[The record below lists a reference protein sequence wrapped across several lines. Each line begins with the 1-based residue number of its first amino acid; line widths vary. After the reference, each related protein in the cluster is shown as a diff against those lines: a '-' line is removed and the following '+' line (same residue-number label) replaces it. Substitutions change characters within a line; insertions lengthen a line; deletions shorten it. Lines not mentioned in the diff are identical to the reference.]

1 MAKSLI
7 LYDGKMSTTE
17 RVATT
22 IGHIVG
28 NVRICEIAEAPSD
41 ISMYDGFCFIFNFY
55 GALTAGKTKSF
66 LNTRKEQLI
75 GKRIAFVGLGF
86 SDKGFTKYVVDM
98 EFALGGDLS
107 ITGMF
112 IENEKTTTEVGYQI
126 AKKLREPVRRM
137 DEAELMAEVGRFIED
152 HHVLVIATG
161 TDDFVRATP
170 LEYIYLNGVFY
181 VITEGGLK
189 YRSILENGNASVTIF
204 DRFDGSFEHIRSLQI
219 FGKAQPVK
227 SQTKEYSEI
236 LARKGITADA
246 LDKMDVCLFVLRI
259 MPLTIEF
266 LNSDFTAQGYDAR
279 QLGDTEFRKQ
289 LWEQGSAFVRDSFE
303 IAGSTCAKVQSQPKE
318 SGLFGNEPETAGKK
332 VSVASGEDR
341 MAGDGVSKEDS
352 ETGMDLTGDSDDT
365 DLSTNAGSGS
375 QPADT
380 EDGSEGI
387 SAAEGSPDGETEG
400 TGSRKMYSAF
410 DFGGEL
416 LLEDEEEEAVEEAER
431 EPDEE
436 DDLSFYGDEKEP
448 VYEGLAAESRNMA
461 EEVRR
466 MMELRSSEDAP
477 QEEEEEK
484 KVPDEKELEEYRDL
498 FGGVEDLH
506 RDEVKKTPLIEREG
520 RVDLREYLDE
530 MDIDEEDPEAEEDGE
545 EEKEEDYLERK
556 RPKRA
561 RRRGFFATGFGKSL
575 SRLLGIDDEEEDED
589 EDEDEY
595 DDDEEDGEETYRE
608 SWMERF
614 RARRDDEE
622 LMDELRADSEEEPD
636 ELDELLLKYGS
647 DDEEDEDSDSYDD
660 EYEDD
665 EEDSDSYDDEY
676 EDDEEDS
683 DSYDDEYEDGEDSDT
698 FDDEYEDDEED
709 SDTFYDEYEDDEDDD
724 SDDGYEEDEDS
735 DDDYDEEDEDFG
747 DSDDYEEDEEYEDS
761 DDGEY
766 EDDEE
771 PDRRSGMKS
780 GESWIKRII
789 RLGLGG
795 RSREDEDSDEDEE
808 DEDEYDYDE
817 SDEDGYEYEE
827 SDEDEYEYE
836 ESDEDEYE
844 ESDEDEYS
852 DEEEYEDSVESG
864 DEDAA
869 EDEYE
874 ESITASPSG
883 EPEIS
888 IEAYAKAHA
897 DDSEADEKAI
907 EARAVFENNL
917 RDA

>member
-1 MAKSLI
+1 MSGVPQKTASNQHVIREAGKMAKSLI

-665 EEDSDSYDDEY
+665 EEDSDPYDDEY
-676 EDDEEDS
+676 EDEEEDS
-683 DSYDDEYEDGEDSDT
+683 DSYDDEYEDGEDSDIRST
-698 FDDEYEDDEED
+698 MSMRTTKTTIRMTGTKRTKTRMTIMMKRMKISGIRMIMKRTKNTKIPMTGNMRMMRNPIDD
-709 SDTFYDEYEDDEDDD
+709 
-724 SDDGYEEDEDS
+724 
-735 DDDYDEEDEDFG
+735 
-747 DSDDYEEDEEYEDS
+747 
-761 DDGEY
+761 
-766 EDDEE
+766 
-771 PDRRSGMKS
+771 
-780 GESWIKRII
+780 
-789 RLGLGG
+789 
-795 RSREDEDSDEDEE
+795 RE
-808 DEDEYDYDE
+808 
-817 SDEDGYEYEE
+817 
-827 SDEDEYEYE
+827 
-836 ESDEDEYE
+836 
-844 ESDEDEYS
+844 
-852 DEEEYEDSVESG
+852 
-864 DEDAA
+864 
-869 EDEYE
+869 
-874 ESITASPSG
+874 
-883 EPEIS
+883 
-888 IEAYAKAHA
+888 
-897 DDSEADEKAI
+897 
-907 EARAVFENNL
+907 
-917 RDA
+917 